1 MTDQPEEPEGGTVG
15 TNAGNTLI
23 GILLSQHES
32 IRQQFALVRSAD
44 GEQKKQLFDELCTY
58 LIAHETGEQTVLRP
72 LTKNTVGVE
81 VAEARNHEEAVA
93 SATIEQLKA
102 MDAGSEEFETALEE
116 LENAVVAHAEHEE
129 QEEFP
134 HITAAYSEEELLDQ
148 GARLRSVEESTP

>member
-32 IRQQFALVRSAD
+32 IKQQFALVRSAD

-72 LTKNTVGVE
+72 LSKSAAGVE

-116 LENAVVAHAEHEE
+116 LENAVVAHADHEE
-129 QEEFP
+129 LEEFP
-134 HITAAYSEEELLDQ
+134 RVAAAYSEEELLEQ
-148 GARLRSVEESTP
+148 GTRLRSVEESTP